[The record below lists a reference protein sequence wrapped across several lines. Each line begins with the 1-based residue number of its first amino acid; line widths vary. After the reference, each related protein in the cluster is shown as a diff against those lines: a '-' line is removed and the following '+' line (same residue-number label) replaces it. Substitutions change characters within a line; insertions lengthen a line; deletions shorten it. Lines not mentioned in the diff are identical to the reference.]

1 MSNLEYITLEG
12 FRTTAHGFNSI
23 RKELNKQKK
32 TNKNVALLLAS
43 VTIYICTNEIRMR
56 YQEKEIEK
64 LRKKVREIEKG

>member
-12 FRTTAHGFNSI
+12 FRATAQAMRAIERGL
-23 RKELNKQKK
+23 RKQKK
-32 TNKNVALLLAS
+32 TNRNVALFLAS
-43 VTIYICTNEIRMR
+43 VTVYICTNEIRIR

>member
-12 FRTTAHGFNSI
+12 FRLTAQGMRAI
-23 RKELNKQKK
+23 DRELRKQKK
-32 TNKNVALLLAS
+32 TNRNVALLLAS
-43 VTIYICTNEIRMR
+43 VTVYICTNEIRMR